1 MPFEITSLN
10 YKSGEMKALKKKF
23 DGNFKTEQNKENEDK
38 VKGNKEVV
46 SQQQSQNKKEIN
58 QNQHQQYQQH
68 QHQQHQQYQPYQQY
82 QQYQHQQHQQM
93 NYYNQANPQKYNY
106 NEYGTF
112 QNYNNKYEEHE
123 GKKKIMRNQ
132 VKIDKKFKTFPEGIE
147 LQRNENK
154 IIGSTAK
161 NVSEYRENRIFQN
174 EKLKERQ
181 LYYFPINETEEGIKQ
196 NTNIIIR
203 TFQ

>member
-1 MPFEITSLN
+1 MNN
-10 YKSGEMKALKKKF
+10 YIF
-23 DGNFKTEQNKENEDK
+23 
-38 VKGNKEVV
+38 
-46 SQQQSQNKKEIN
+46 SQQDPILFQSGHKSDDDLRMQMERSWA
-58 QNQHQQYQQH
+58 Q
-68 QHQQHQQYQPYQQY
+68 YQQY
-82 QQYQHQQHQQM
+82 QQYQQM

-106 NEYGTF
+106 NEYGTY
-112 QNYNNKYEEHE
+112 QNYNNKFEEHE